1 MLTIYDAMAYII
13 SPCVPPNPR
22 REFLIT
28 YRGSNYYE
36 QVQADKVDMS
46 LVRPLMGSKIVGY
59 KNGVSQGVMYENV
72 TGGKYYPA
80 ASLYMGAKVKLNLGP
95 DFRYPPDDLELATR
109 LPEAAEAEVQ
119 AAIAGGNSESDVM
132 KLRIDKQHEAAAA
145 RANTSCYNPLC
156 DAVHHH
162 NAELTIA
169 DCVTKVEKGI
179 LAMAKIEAE
188 AAKAANIAAAADS
201 AHTVLA

>member
-1 MLTIYDAMAYII
+1 
-13 SPCVPPNPR
+13 
-22 REFLIT
+22 
-28 YRGSNYYE
+28 
-36 QVQADKVDMS
+36 
-46 LVRPLMGSKIVGY
+46 
-59 KNGVSQGVMYENV
+59 
-72 TGGKYYPA
+72 
-80 ASLYMGAKVKLNLGP
+80 
-95 DFRYPPDDLELATR
+95 
-109 LPEAAEAEVQ
+109 
-119 AAIAGGNSESDVM
+119 M
-132 KLRIDKQHEAAAA
+132 KLRIDKQHAAAAA
-145 RANTSCYNPLC
+145 RETTACYSPLC